1 MVSLQSQIERSGSE
15 VEDQKTGCVKRRVLK
30 KRFKIYIKTF
40 GVLGN
45 SLYFCNPKSREAG
58 AKQKIWLIDLRG
70 NKAYE
75 KEVLNFSQKH
85 LVNSKIVYTFALA
98 IRNKRQKE
106 FPENAKRKEIIDIQ
120 ITTKKVRKN

>member
-1 MVSLQSQIERSGSE
+1 MENI
-15 VEDQKTGCVKRRVLK
+15 
-30 KRFKIYIKTF
+30 F
-40 GVLGN
+40 
-45 SLYFCNPKSREAG
+45 YFCNPKSREAG
-58 AKQKIWLIDLRG
+58 AEYGFRLIDLRG

-98 IRNKRQKE
+98 IQNKTTEKSFE
-106 FPENAKRKEIIDIQ
+106 EAKRKEIIENT

>member
-40 GVLGN
+40 GQFKN
-45 SLYFCNPKSREAG
+45 SLYFCTRKSE
-58 AKQKIWLIDLRG
+58 QTT
-70 NKAYE
+70 E
-75 KEVLNFSQKH
+75 KSFE
-85 LVNSKIVYTFALA
+85 
-98 IRNKRQKE
+98 E
-106 FPENAKRKEIIDIQ
+106 AKRREIIDIQ